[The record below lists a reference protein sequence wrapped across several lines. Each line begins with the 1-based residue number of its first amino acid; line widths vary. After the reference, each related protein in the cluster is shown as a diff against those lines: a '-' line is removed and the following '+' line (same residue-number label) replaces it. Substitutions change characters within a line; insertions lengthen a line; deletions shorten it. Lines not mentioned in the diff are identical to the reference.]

1 MEQQQQQQ
9 LVRRW
14 CFSFDWLINNNN
26 DEDDDGDDNN
36 NNVTIIYLLL
46 FASSAMLSL
55 ELMYSVPRINVF
67 SAQRCKNKSFSD
79 KMCFNPQT
87 LYIDLKLIYFIF
99 STQSFLLD
107 ELWETHPVADGPYL
121 LGNMKLKYS

>member
-1 MEQQQQQQ
+1 M
-9 LVRRW
+9 RSW

-55 ELMYSVPRINVF
+55 ELMYSVPRDVKI
-67 SAQRCKNKSFSD
+67 S
-79 KMCFNPQT
+79 
-87 LYIDLKLIYFIF
+87 L
-99 STQSFLLD
+99 FL
-107 ELWETHPVADGPYL
+107 TKCA
-121 LGNMKLKYS
+121 